1 VQNSALV
8 KLYGEI
14 LREIIGT
21 RLCEERDRLGFNQ
34 SDLAKVGGASKRSQI
49 DWEAGKSMPN
59 AEYLALVAAVGVDVQ
74 YVLTGRHS
82 VTALSKEESDL
93 VNGFRGLDL
102 RGKAG
107 VMGLISGMSTSAQNN
122 IKGDVGQ
129 IINGDVASPMTIN
142 FKTKS
147 KNIP

>member
-1 VQNSALV
+1 MQNSALV

-59 AEYLALVAAVGVDVQ
+59 AEYLALVATVGIDVL
-74 YVLTGRHS
+74 YVLTGKYS
-82 VTALSKEESDL
+82 VSTLSNDESDL
-93 VNGFRGLDL
+93 LSGFRSLDL

-107 VMGLISGMSTSAQNN
+107 VMALIGGMNSTAQNN

-129 IINGDVASPMTIN
+129 IINGDVSTQSLSFN
-142 FKTKS
+142 VGGKKKS
-147 KNIP
+147 

>member
-1 VQNSALV
+1 MQNSALV

-59 AEYLALVAAVGVDVQ
+59 AEYLALVATVGIDVL
-74 YVLTGRHS
+74 YVLTGKYS
-82 VTALSKEESDL
+82 VSTLSSDESDL
-93 VNGFRGLDL
+93 LNGFRSLDL

-107 VMGLISGMSTSAQNN
+107 VMALIGGMNSTVQNN

-129 IINGDVASPMTIN
+129 IINGDLSTQSLSFTVGG
-142 FKTKS
+142 KKKS
-147 KNIP
+147 